1 MSKRFTQFADSQGL
15 NNPVAALF
23 FNRNKKQT
31 DKFLPWL
38 AGLPLLSSPL
48 QCCKKPLTAI
58 AKITST
64 PQTPQALQVK
74 NHREDDD
81 AK

>member
-1 MSKRFTQFADSQGL
+1 MNKTYEVDNPAACRF
-15 NNPVAALF
+15 VAALF
-23 FNRNKKQT
+23 SNHNKKQT
-31 DKFLPWL
+31 DNFLTWL
-38 AGLPLLSSPL
+38 GLISLLAEPLE
-48 QCCKKPLTAI
+48 CCKNPLTAI

-64 PQTPQALQVK
+64 PQTPRALQVK